1 MRQGNKYDK
10 ILVCKYLGQADDL
23 AAGLKYSSESLQ
35 IQGLQQIE
43 RWMRQPLGSRCQNTV
58 KLNLERRETLD
69 RE

>member
-43 RWMRQPLGSRCQNTV
+43 
-58 KLNLERRETLD
+58 
-69 RE
+69 